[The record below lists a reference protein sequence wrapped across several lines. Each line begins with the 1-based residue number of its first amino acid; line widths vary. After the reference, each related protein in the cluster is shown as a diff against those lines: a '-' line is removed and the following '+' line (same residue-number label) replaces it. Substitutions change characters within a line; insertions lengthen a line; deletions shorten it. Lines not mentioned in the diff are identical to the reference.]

1 MRELSWKTKRKGYWL
16 FKNGKVK
23 KEVDT
28 PKRIHFTVIND
39 GKENRQVMYDKKK
52 DSWSCDCRY
61 YALKLK
67 DCSHIL
73 ACKLFMEEEDAS

>member
-1 MRELSWKTKRKGYWL
+1 MNEISWKTRRKGYWL

-28 PKRIHFTVIND
+28 PKRIHFTIPND
-39 GKENRQVMYDKKK
+39 EENRQIMYDKTK
-52 DSWSCDCRY
+52 DSWSCDCRF

-67 DCSHIL
+67 DCSHII
-73 ACKLFMEEEDAS
+73 ACKLFTRDEDAS